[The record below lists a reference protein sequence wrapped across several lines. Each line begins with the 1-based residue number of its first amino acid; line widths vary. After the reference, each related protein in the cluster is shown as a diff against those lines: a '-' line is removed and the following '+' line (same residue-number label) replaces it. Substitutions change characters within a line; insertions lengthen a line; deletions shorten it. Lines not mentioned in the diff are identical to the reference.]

1 MTEEEK
7 WIAVRDNDR
16 AADGSFFYGVQ
27 STGVFCRPSC
37 PSRRPKREGVV
48 FFDTA
53 QQAQATGFRPC
64 KRCQPDL
71 EAHQP
76 EAEMA
81 VRMQALLQQ
90 DFADK
95 RQALRS
101 IKELG
106 LSANRAAQ
114 IFKAQVGSTPSAF
127 VDTLRARYA
136 IDALAQGTPVLE
148 VAQQLGFESLSAFYA
163 FHAKHAAGTP
173 GRHRRSAAQA
183 QVPAQACYAYES
195 PIGPLTLRADEDAL
209 TGLDFGP
216 PPTGASLRPNAITDR
231 AAEELRQ
238 YFAGERTDFT
248 VPLRPKG
255 TDFQQ
260 KVWAAL
266 RTVPYGAT
274 RTYGQIAAQIGQPT
288 ASRAVGMANNRNP
301 IAILIPCHRV
311 VGASGELVGYA
322 GGLDVKRLLLELES
336 RSTTPQFIQG
346 EFDL

>member
-7 WIAVRDNDR
+7 WNAVRDNDR
-16 AADGSFFYGVQ
+16 AADGNFFYGVR

-53 QQAQATGFRPC
+53 EEAQAAGFRPC

-76 EAEMA
+76 DAELA
-81 VRMQALLQQ
+81 ARMQALLER
-90 DFADK
+90 DFLDK
-95 RQALRS
+95 RRALSGIR
-101 IKELG
+101 ELG

-114 IFKAQVGSTPSAF
+114 VFKDQLGCTPGAY
-127 VDTLRARYA
+127 VDALRARYA
-136 IDALAQGTPVLE
+136 ADALAQGTPVLE
-148 VAQQLGFESLSAFYA
+148 VAQQLGFESLSAFYS
-163 FHAKHAAGTP
+163 FHAKYATGTP
-173 GRHRRSAAQA
+173 GQRRRSTAQDL
-183 QVPAQACYAYES
+183 AQACFAYDS

-216 PPTGASLRPNAITDR
+216 PAVNMPLRPNAIT
-231 AAEELRQ
+231 AQATEELRQ
-238 YFAGERTDFT
+238 YFAGERTAFT
-248 VPLRPKG
+248 VALWPKG

-266 RTVPYGAT
+266 RTIPHGAT

-322 GGLDVKRLLLELES
+322 GGLDVKRRLLELES
-336 RSTTPQFIQG
+336 RATAPQFIQG